1 MIGVRQKRYYR
12 GEVCEKSETVSYIS
26 KYFGIWNNLITF
38 AERKDYSSKTTED
51 YEKTTTD
58 DLQSAGQCF
67 ADGR

>member
-12 GEVCEKSETVSYIS
+12 GEVCEKSEIVSYIY

-38 AERKDYSSKTTED
+38 AERKNIYPKRH
-51 YEKTTTD
+51 YEKTTTY